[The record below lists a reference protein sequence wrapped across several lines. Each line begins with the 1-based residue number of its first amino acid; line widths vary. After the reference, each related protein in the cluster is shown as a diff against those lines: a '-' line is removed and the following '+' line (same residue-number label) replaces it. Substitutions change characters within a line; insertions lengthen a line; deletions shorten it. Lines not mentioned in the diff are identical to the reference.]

1 MLTIGEAFPKFELTA
16 TVDTNPETAFKTISS
31 KDLEGKWAV
40 VFFWP
45 KDFTFIC
52 PTEIVAYDK
61 LYNDFADRD
70 CQLLG
75 ASVDSE
81 FVHMG
86 WRKHK
91 EELNN
96 LKMPMLADVKRE
108 LSDSLGILS
117 PTEGVTFRATF
128 IIDNTGIIRHVT
140 VNDLSVG
147 RNPQE
152 TLRILDALQSDE
164 LCPCNW
170 SKGEETIDVISEMG
184 TL

>member
-1 MLTIGEAFPKFELTA
+1 MLTVGQKLPEFQVTA
-16 TVDTNPETAFKTISS
+16 TVGTDPDSAFKNFSN
-31 KDLEGKWAV
+31 KDLQGKWSV
-40 VFFWP
+40 IFFWP

-61 LYNDFADRD
+61 LFNDFADRD
-70 CQLLG
+70 CLLLG

-81 FVHMG
+81 FVHLA

-91 EELNN
+91 DDLAN
-96 LKMPMLADVKRE
+96 LKMPMLADVRRE
-108 LSDSLGILS
+108 LSQALGILS
-117 PTEGVTFRATF
+117 PTEGVPFRATF
-128 IIDNTGIIRHVT
+128 IVDDSGIIRHVT

-170 SKGEETIDVISEMG
+170 KKGEGTIDVKSEIG
-184 TL
+184 KL

>member
-1 MLTIGEAFPKFELTA
+1 MLTVGQKLPEFKVTA
-16 TVDTNPETAFKTISS
+16 TVDTNPDKAFVDFSN

-40 VFFWP
+40 LFFWP

-61 LYNDFADRD
+61 LYSDFADRD
-70 CQLLG
+70 CLLLG

-81 FVHMG
+81 FVHLA

-91 EELNN
+91 DDLAN
-96 LKMPMLADVKRE
+96 LKMPMLADVRRD
-108 LSDSLGILS
+108 LSDALGILS
-117 PTEGVTFRATF
+117 PSEGVTYRATF
-128 IIDNTGIIRHVT
+128 IIDNAGIIRHVT

-170 SKGEETIDVISEMG
+170 TKGQETIDVKSEMG
-184 TL
+184 NL

>member
-1 MLTIGEAFPKFELTA
+1 MLTVGQPFPEFKLTA
-16 TVDTNPETAFKTISS
+16 TVDTDPDKAFCEFSNADL
-31 KDLEGKWAV
+31 KDKWAV

-70 CQLLG
+70 CLLLG

-81 FVHMG
+81 FVHMA

-91 EELNN
+91 DDLAN
-96 LKMPMLADVKRE
+96 LKMPMLSDITRQ
-108 LSDSLGILS
+108 LSSDLGILS
-117 PTEGVTFRATF
+117 PEEGVAYRATF
-128 IIDNTGIIRHVT
+128 IVDNGGIIRHVS

-170 SKGEETIDVISEMG
+170 NQGDGTIDVISEMKS
-184 TL
+184 L